1 MKKTRLYAN
10 LAGRVIL
17 LVFLIAV
24 TFIFAMFQGGFVSWF
39 IFYSFL
45 PFGLYSLLI
54 SIYPIQLFTVS
65 RKVDQ
70 EQFTAGEKLKATIT
84 IKRRLPFLPL
94 LYIIVEEEIP
104 STLRYCK
111 QTKRAKVM
119 LFPWF
124 KKTLR
129 MEYILESIPRGEHQF
144 SNIRIKTGDLFGLME
159 KEGLFE
165 LKKTYLVYP
174 HYVDLAYRQ
183 LENRYDQG
191 ATSSRTKLIRDT
203 TMAVGVREYQPGDR
217 FSWIDWKASAR
228 RNTFMTKEFEQQQS
242 HNVVVVIDRSDKQN
256 SDLFEQVV
264 VLSASITRSIIR
276 HGAQMSFVSVGQ
288 DRFVTDVKNSQ
299 FHQQQIFYHLAKVQ
313 PDNQYFT
320 ASIESE
326 VNKWQQGMTLIFI
339 TSQLSDPFIKTI
351 EHLSHGQYQLVIF
364 VVLPKRNPPKETI
377 GKIEILKHKH
387 IFIKTVMEGQYADA
401 FHEVSR

>member
-1 MKKTRLYAN
+1 MKKTRLYAK
-10 LAGRVIL
+10 LAGRVTVIL
-17 LVFLIAV
+17 SLIAI
-24 TFIFAMFQGGFVSWF
+24 TFIFAMFQGGFTSWF

-54 SIYPIQLFTVS
+54 SAYPIQFFTVS
-65 RKVDQ
+65 REVNR
-70 EQFTAGEKLKATIT
+70 EQFTAGEQLIGTIT
-84 IKRRLPFLPL
+84 INRKMAFLPL
-94 LYIIVEEEIP
+94 LYIIVEEKVP
-104 STLRYCK
+104 ASLRYCK
-111 QTKRAKVM
+111 QPKRSKVM

-124 KKTLR
+124 KKTLHL
-129 MEYILESIPRGEHQF
+129 EYVFESIPRGEHQF
-144 SNIRIKTGDLFGLME
+144 STIRIKTGDLFGLIE
-159 KEGLFE
+159 KEGSFE

-174 HYVDLAYRQ
+174 QYVDVSYRQ

-242 HNVVVVIDRSDKQN
+242 HNVVVVIDRSAEQ
-256 SDLFEQVV
+256 SSVMFEQVV
-264 VLSASITRSIIR
+264 VLAASVARAIIR

-288 DRFVTDVKNSQ
+288 DRFVTDAKNSES
-299 FHQQQIFYHLAKVQ
+299 HQQQIFYHLAKVQ
-313 PDNQYFT
+313 PDNQYFA

-326 VNKWQQGMTLIFI
+326 ANKWQQGMTLMFI
-339 TSQLSDPFIKTI
+339 TSHLTEAFIKTI
-351 EHLSHGQYQLVIF
+351 EYLSHRQYQVVVF
-364 VVLPKRNPPKETI
+364 VVLPRRNPSKETI

-387 IFIKTVMEGQYADA
+387 ILIKAVMEGQYADA